1 TFPNSI
7 IVLFQMCTTA
17 GWSGVFQALTNDQ
30 PPDCDPTI
38 NTPSRKGD
46 CGNTAI
52 ATPFLESYVIIIT
65 SLVVIIAVSS
75 HSSRQLYL
83 NKRNIMAEP
92 LICPLC
98 NSIIGNSID
107 GIAIY
112 ACGHM
117 IHGECFYDLH
127 HQKQI
132 DTVANIT
139 LNTCSIGRTN
149 SMFIP
154 YIFNITNSCLKL

>member
-1 TFPNSI
+1 MIFCNLYVFLD
-7 IVLFQMCTTA
+7 VLLCTTSI
-17 GWSGVFQALTNDQ
+17 WHLTIVSIDHFLY
-30 PPDCDPTI
+30 T
-38 NTPSRKGD
+38 SR
-46 CGNTAI
+46 
-52 ATPFLESYVIIIT
+52 PFRSRERSKFKTFFIIILT
-65 SLVVIIAVSS
+65 KIFHKIIAVSS